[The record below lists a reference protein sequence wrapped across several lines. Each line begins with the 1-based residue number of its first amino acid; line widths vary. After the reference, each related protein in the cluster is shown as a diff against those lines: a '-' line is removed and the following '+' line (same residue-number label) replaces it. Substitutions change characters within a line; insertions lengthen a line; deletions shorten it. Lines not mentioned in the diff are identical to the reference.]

1 MSVSLKH
8 FLLVYD
14 RETDRLLEQREY
26 QDATEAAEAYRA
38 KEREFDGQPHMDIV
52 LIGAR
57 DIETVWRLHSAYRD
71 GAAARL
77 RSPDVLE
84 VLLEGFQV

>member
-1 MSVSLKH
+1 MSSRMSWGACSSTLS
-8 FLLVYD
+8 
-14 RETDRLLEQREY
+14 RQRV
-26 QDATEAAEAYRA
+26 
-38 KEREFDGQPHMDIV
+38 DGQSHMDIV

-84 VLLEGFQV
+84 VLWEGFQV